1 MKQIFL
7 IMIISTTLWADG
19 GIIPPMYNEIYGQDQ
34 VAIIK
39 VLPDSEELSIL
50 VKVAW
55 ATDYNGFAWVVPF
68 PSLPSVSEINDSL
81 FINLSALSSI
91 QKNYG
96 GCGGP
101 YYGEGGYYYGD
112 DYFKIIEFKTIG
124 FLQTVLIQT
133 NNPDTLVNWLTNN
146 GYSLPDGMRDM
157 FQDYINR
164 NWQHF
169 FIARAD
175 TNYNYYG
182 INIGVCFKFATDTI
196 VYPMKISSLTSAN
209 YTALYL
215 YVIGQHKMFFDN
227 AELLYANKIS
237 KDELENI
244 KEDFP
249 VLFDYIKE
257 GDYITKLRR
266 TYDYPSAMNS
276 DIVVYQ
282 SPDDTEFRE
291 EEKPYWYMGFANS
304 IFLPAIIFLL
314 YISYM
319 RIRRK
324 TDIKQKPAQ

>member
-1 MKQIFL
+1 MKKLFL
-7 IMIISTTLWADG
+7 ILIISTLLWADG
-19 GIIPPMYNEIYGQDQ
+19 GIIPPLYNEIYGKDQ

-39 VLPDSEELSIL
+39 ILPDSEELSIL

-55 ATDYNGFAWVVPF
+55 TTDYNGFAWVVPF
-68 PSLPSVSEINDSL
+68 PSLPVVREINDSL
-81 FINLSALSSI
+81 FINLSALTSI

-96 GCGGP
+96 GCGRP
-101 YYGEGGYYYGD
+101 YYGDNGYYYGD

-133 NNPDTLVNWLTNN
+133 DNPDTLINWLINN
-146 GYSLPDGMRDM
+146 GYRLPDGMRNM

-164 NWQHF
+164 NWQYF
-169 FIARAD
+169 FITRAD

-196 VYPMKISSLTSAN
+196 VYPMKISSLTSAD

-215 YVIGQHKMFFDN
+215 YVIGLHKMFFDN
-227 AELLYANKIS
+227 AELLYANRIS

-244 KEDFP
+244 EEDFP
-249 VLFDYIKE
+249 ILFDYINE

-266 TYDYPSAMNS
+266 TYDYPSAMTS
-276 DIVVYQ
+276 DIFIYQ
-282 SPDDTEFRE
+282 SPDDTEFRKE
-291 EEKPYWYMGFANS
+291 EEPYWYLGFVNS
-304 IFLPAIIFLL
+304 MVLPVIFFLL
-314 YISYM
+314 YISYV

-324 TDIKQKPAQ
+324 RESKRKSIQ